1 MTVKHVALRTVI
13 ALFLSA
19 APAFLVTPIRAA
31 TPETQPSHAALFD
44 EAWRVTRDRFFDPSM
59 AGLDWQAVGDKYRP
73 QAEAAT
79 SSTEF
84 AAVINAMLAELGAS
98 HMGYFTPA
106 DPAYYQLADIFGGT
120 ERDDAKPF
128 FDGDKVRY
136 PGIGIFTREIDGR
149 TFVSGVMDGLPAAKA
164 GLRTGDEIVGVEGGP
179 FEPVAS
185 FAGKAGQPV
194 NLIIRRNAGSSPR
207 PLTVTPESIQPNE
220 AFLDA
225 MRDSA
230 RIIESGGLKIGYV
243 HVWCYAGRQYQNLL
257 EELVSEGVLKD
268 ADALIW
274 DLRDGW
280 GGAQPDYL
288 DIFAPGPTMTMEG
301 RRDNDDHIFNAKW
314 RRPAMALVNGGTR
327 SGKEMLTYGFKK
339 YGYGEVVGTRTAGA
353 LLAGRTFYLSDGSLI
368 LIAVA
373 DVAVDGERLEGKG
386 VDPTI
391 EVPVRPAL
399 RRRRRSAARPRRR
412 GVDAEVEPVGCFSR
426 RSGSMR
432 SHGEARFRYHPS
444 CRGHG

>member
-13 ALFLSA
+13 VLFLSA
-19 APAFLVTPIRAA
+19 APALLVTSSHAA
-31 TPETQPSHAALFD
+31 TTETQPSHAALFD
-44 EAWRVTRDRFFDPSM
+44 EAWRITRDRFYDPNM
-59 AGLDWQAVGDKYRP
+59 AGFDWQAIADKYRP

-79 SSTEF
+79 SSDEF
-84 AAVINAMLAELGAS
+84 AAVINAMLAELHAS
-98 HMGYFTPA
+98 HMGYFTPD

-120 ERDDAKPF
+120 ERDEAKPF

-136 PGIGIFTREIDGR
+136 PGIGIFTREIDGK
-149 TFVSGVMDGLPAAKA
+149 TFVSGVLDGLPAAKA
-164 GLRTGDEIVGVEGGP
+164 GLRTGDEIVGVAGGP

-185 FAGKAGQPV
+185 FAGKVGQPV
-194 NLIIRRNAGSSPR
+194 NLNIRRNADSAPQT
-207 PLTVTPESIQPNE
+207 LAVTPQSIQPNQ
-220 AFLDA
+220 AFHDA
-225 MRDSA
+225 MHDSA

-288 DIFAPGPTMTMEG
+288 DIFAPGPTMTMDG
-301 RRDNDDHIFNAKW
+301 RRANDDHIFNAKW
-314 RRPAMALVNGGTR
+314 RRPAVALVNGGTR

-353 LLAGRTFYLSDGSLI
+353 LLAGRTFYLSDGGLK

-391 EVPVRPAL
+391 EVPFDL
-399 RRRRRSAARPRRR
+399 RYAAGADPQLDRA
-412 GVDAEVEPVGCFSR
+412 VEVLTQKLSQ
-426 RSGSMR
+426 
-432 SHGEARFRYHPS
+432 
-444 CRGHG
+444 

>member
-13 ALFLSA
+13 ALFLAA
-19 APAFLVTPIRAA
+19 APAFLAA
-31 TPETQPSHAALFD
+31 PSQSATTETQHSYAALFD
-44 EAWRVTRDRFFDPSM
+44 EAWRVTRDRFYDPGM
-59 AGLDWQAVGDKYRP
+59 GGLDWQAIGDKYRP
-73 QAEAAT
+73 QAAAAT
-79 SSTEF
+79 SSGEF
-84 AAVINAMLAELGAS
+84 AAVINVMLAELGAS

-106 DPAYYQLADIFGGT
+106 EPAYYQLADIFGGT

-128 FDGDKVRY
+128 FDGSEIRY

-149 TFVSGVMDGLPAAKA
+149 TFVSGVMEGLPGAKA
-164 GLRTGDEIVGVEGGP
+164 DLRTGDEIVGVEGQP

-185 FAGKAGQPV
+185 FANKVGQPV
-194 NLIIRRNAGSSPR
+194 NLIIRRNPDSAPR
-207 PLTVTPESIQPNE
+207 PLMVTPVSIQPNG
-220 AFLDA
+220 AFLNA
-225 MRDSA
+225 MRNSA

-243 HVWCYAGRQYQNLL
+243 HVWSYAGRQYQNLL

-268 ADALIW
+268 AAALIW

-288 DIFAPGPTMTMEG
+288 DIFAPGPTMTMDG
-301 RRDNDDHIFNAKW
+301 RRANDDHIFNAKW
-314 RRPAMALVNGGTR
+314 RRPAVALVNGGTR

-373 DVAVDGERLEGKG
+373 DVAVDGERLEGRG

-391 EVPVRPAL
+391 EVPFDL
-399 RRRRRSAARPRRR
+399 RYAAGADPQLDRA
-412 GVDAEVEPVGCFSR
+412 VEVLTQKLSQ
-426 RSGSMR
+426 
-432 SHGEARFRYHPS
+432 
-444 CRGHG
+444 

>member
-1 MTVKHVALRTVI
+1 MTVKHVALRI
-13 ALFLSA
+13 ALALFLIGWPTLIV
-19 APAFLVTPIRAA
+19 APLYAA
-31 TPETQPSHAALFD
+31 TAETQPSNAKLFD
-44 EAWRVTRDRFFDPSM
+44 EAWRLTRDRFYDPGM
-59 AGLDWQAVGDKYRP
+59 AGLDWQAIADKYRP
-73 QAEAAT
+73 QAEAAA
-79 SSTEF
+79 SSGEF
-84 AAVINAMLAELGAS
+84 AVVINAMLAELGAS

-128 FDGDKVRY
+128 FKGSEVRY

-149 TFVSGVMDGLPAAKA
+149 TFVSGVMEGLPAAEA
-164 GLRTGDEIVGVEGGP
+164 DLRVGDEIVGVEVGP
-179 FEPVAS
+179 FAPVDS
-185 FAGKAGQPV
+185 FAGKVGQPV
-194 NLIIRRNAGSSPR
+194 SLIIRRSPESAPR
-207 PLTVTPESIQPNE
+207 PLTVTPDSIQPNK
-220 AFLDA
+220 AFLNA

-243 HVWCYAGRQYQNLL
+243 HVWSYAGRQYQNLL
-257 EELVSEGVLKD
+257 EELVSEGPLKD

-288 DIFAPGPTMTMEG
+288 DIFAPGPTMTMDG

-314 RRPAMALVNGGTR
+314 RRPAVALVNGGTR

-353 LLAGRTFYLSDGSLI
+353 LLAGRTFYLSDGSLL

-373 DVAVDGERLEGKG
+373 DVTVDGERLEGRG
-386 VDPTI
+386 VEPTI
-391 EVPVRPAL
+391 AVPFDLRYAAGADPQLDRAVQAL
-399 RRRRRSAARPRRR
+399 TQQLS
-412 GVDAEVEPVGCFSR
+412 E
-426 RSGSMR
+426 
-432 SHGEARFRYHPS
+432 
-444 CRGHG
+444 